1 MVSSSGSSWGS
12 AQSTIISQLQT
23 LIRPVSNL
31 RLARLAALWD
41 SYSRKQNPLQK
52 QIKIWIWGVKKVW
65 KNLSNW
71 MFSWKSAIYWCFWKV
86 PPLFHNENRR
96 HLWNQEKKKKKNWLI
111 IWKYWRILGAKLA
124 TLKKI
129 IQITDFSS
137 YHRENYRWSLLLN
150 QLKLRIKLNDYTWFY
165 VISKIGGKGNKY
177 IVG

>member
-23 LIRPVSNL
+23 LMRPVSNL

-96 HLWNQEKKKKKNWLI
+96 HLWNQEKKKKLVNNLKILANFRGKAGNTEKNN
-111 IWKYWRILGAKLA
+111 
-124 TLKKI
+124 
-129 IQITDFSS
+129 S
-137 YHRENYRWSLLLN
+137 NYRFFFLSSGEL
-150 QLKLRIKLNDYTWFY
+150 
-165 VISKIGGKGNKY
+165 
-177 IVG
+177 